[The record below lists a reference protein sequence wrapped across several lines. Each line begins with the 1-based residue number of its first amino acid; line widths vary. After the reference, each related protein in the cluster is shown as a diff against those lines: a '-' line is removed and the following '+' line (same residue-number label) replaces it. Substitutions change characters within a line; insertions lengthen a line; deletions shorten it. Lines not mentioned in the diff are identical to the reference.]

1 MSADA
6 VYLVAGVALLIAVAL
21 PGLTRRA
28 AISTPIVLLGLGL
41 LIGLLP
47 LPEGLNLDPVD
58 SRAVIEHVA
67 EITVLVALMGVGLAL
82 DRSLLPFRWSTF
94 RRWGA
99 TWRLLFIAMPLTIG
113 SVAFLGWTVAG
124 LAPATALLLGA
135 VLAPTDP
142 VLAGDVQVDGPD
154 VGTGGDAMDEP
165 DEVRFALT
173 SEAGLNDGF
182 AFPFVNA
189 AILMITAG
197 GIADWGPRWLVWEL
211 VGKVA
216 IGILVGLAVGWLL
229 ARLAFRS
236 SNPSLRTAEVGE
248 PLFALAVILAAYGA
262 SELLG
267 GYGFLAV
274 FVAAMAIRSEER
286 DDVYHR
292 HMHEFI
298 ARLEHLLVL
307 VILLLLGVAL
317 THGLLRHLDLRGVL
331 LGVGIVLL
339 ARPLAAGLALR
350 IGRREEGRI
359 GGLNARERAV
369 TAFFGVRG
377 VGSIYYLAYATGH
390 APVDGQR
397 WLWSTVAFTIV
408 LSVVA
413 HGVLVTPAMAWVERH
428 REEGAPA

>member
-1 MSADA
+1 
-6 VYLVAGVALLIAVAL
+6 
-21 PGLTRRA
+21 
-28 AISTPIVLLGLGL
+28 
-41 LIGLLP
+41 
-47 LPEGLNLDPVD
+47 
-58 SRAVIEHVA
+58 
-67 EITVLVALMGVGLAL
+67 
-82 DRSLLPFRWSTF
+82 
-94 RRWGA
+94 
-99 TWRLLFIAMPLTIG
+99 
-113 SVAFLGWTVAG
+113 
-124 LAPATALLLGA
+124 
-135 VLAPTDP
+135 
-142 VLAGDVQVDGPD
+142 
-154 VGTGGDAMDEP
+154 MDEG

-182 AFPFVNA
+182 AFPFVHA

-197 GIADWGPRWLVWEL
+197 GIADWGPRWLAWEL

-216 IGILVGLAVGWLL
+216 IGLLVGLVVGWLL

-236 SNPSLRTAEVGE
+236 RNPSLRTAEVGE

-274 FVAAMAIRSEER
+274 FVAAMMIRAEER

-317 THGLLRHLDLRGVL
+317 THGLLQYLDLRGVL
-331 LGVGIVLL
+331 LGVGIVLV

-350 IGRREEGRI
+350 IGRTK
-359 GGLNARERAV
+359 GGLVGGLDRRERAV
-369 TAFFGVRG
+369 VAFFGVRG
-377 VGSIYYLAYATGH
+377 IGSIYYLAYATGR
-390 APVDGQR
+390 APVEGQR

-428 REEGAPA
+428 RGEGARA